1 MTQQLIEATS
11 VSLFNT
17 WVGVIDFVPSLIG
30 ALVVLIIGLAIGGY
44 FLWKNSIFSENQ
56 ILDNAGDAANKITE
70 SATKGILPSIGINPL
85 EDKPDVNPADKANPF
100 KNIKTNPFQ

>member
-1 MTQQLIEATS
+1 VVKLNKNMEIPKKEILI
-11 VSLFNT
+11 
-17 WVGVIDFVPSLIG
+17 IIG
-30 ALVVLIIGLAIGGY
+30 VVLIIGLAIGGY

>member
-1 MTQQLIEATS
+1 MEIPKKEILI
-11 VSLFNT
+11 
-17 WVGVIDFVPSLIG
+17 IIG
-30 ALVVLIIGLAIGGY
+30 VVLIIGLAIGGY